1 MTEQTDKNLNVM
13 PALALRGLV
22 CFPGVMLH
30 FDVGRKRSV
39 KALNAAMERG
49 QKIFLIT
56 QKNVF
61 DENPGEEELY
71 QIGCIARIC
80 QVLRMSD
87 DSVKVLVEGLSRAK
101 IKTLENSGSYM
112 KALVE
117 ECETPTVK
125 NRKIYLETLAR
136 KIRAEFDAYASKGVK
151 LAPDIALTVAS
162 NDDVGFLAD
171 FIAFNIPVP
180 IDDKQYL
187 LEQLNPV
194 TRAKL
199 ALELLGKESDIIDI
213 DRKIGEKVKNQIDD
227 NQREYYLREQIKA
240 INYELYGDSA
250 EDELEEYFAKIDKL
264 SAKDAVKE
272 KLQAEVHK
280 LGKMPSGSHEGTVVR
295 GYLDT
300 CLELPWD
307 TYTDAKV
314 DILKAEQIL
323 DRDFYGMQKVKE
335 RILEQL
341 SVYALNPDLKGQ
353 IICLVGPPGVGKTSI
368 AKNIAECMGRRYAR
382 ISLGG
387 VRDEAE
393 IRGHRK
399 TYIGAMP
406 GKIIN
411 SIKSAG
417 SSNPL
422 ILLDEIDK
430 LASDYKGDPAS
441 ALLEVLDKEQ
451 NHTFT
456 DHFIDMPYDLSRAVF
471 ITTAN
476 TTDTIPAPLLDR
488 MEVIELTSYTREEK
502 FQIAKNHLI
511 KKEIKNN
518 GLDGRKIKITDDAL
532 YDLID
537 FYTREAGVRKLE
549 RAIGSLFRKS
559 AKLLASGEKKQ
570 VKVTSLLVADML
582 GARKYRP
589 EELLAFDTV
598 GIING
603 LAWTSIGGELMQLE
617 VSVLEGSGKLEL
629 TGSLGDVMKE
639 SARAA
644 VSFVRANAD
653 KFSIPFDFYK
663 TKDIHIHATQNAV
676 PKDGPSAG
684 VTITTALVSALTG
697 IPVRRDIAMTGEVT
711 IKGRV
716 LAIGGLKEKTM
727 AAYRAGVKTV
737 FLPKANEA
745 DLAEIDKTVSENIR
759 FITADDVE
767 TFILGAL
774 TAIPEANKNETFITS
789 VAEYKN
795 TANTISQ

>member
-1 MTEQTDKNLNVM
+1 MTDFTPENTKIL

-30 FDVGRKRSV
+30 FDVGRKKSI
-39 KALNAAMERG
+39 KSLNAAMERG
-49 QKIFLIT
+49 QKIFLVA
-56 QKNVF
+56 QKDVY
-61 DENPGEEELY
+61 EEEPKQDGLY
-71 QIGCIARIC
+71 AIGCVARIC

-87 DSVKVLVEGLSRAK
+87 DSVKVLVEGLYRAK
-101 IKTLENSGSYM
+101 MMTLDNSGSFM
-112 KALVE
+112 TASIKK
-117 ECETPTVK
+117 CEIPQTRHRQV
-125 NRKIYLETLAR
+125 YLETLTR
-136 KIRAEFDAYASKGVK
+136 KIRGAFEDYASKGIK
-151 LAPDIALTVAS
+151 LAPDIASTIAT
-162 NDDVGFLAD
+162 NDDVGFLSD

-180 IDDKQYL
+180 VDDKQYI

-194 TRAKL
+194 TRAKI
-199 ALELLGKESDIIDI
+199 ALELLGKESEIIDI
-213 DRKIGEKVKNQIDD
+213 DRKIGERVKGQIDD

-240 INYELYGDSA
+240 INYELYGDAA
-250 EDELEEYFAKIDKL
+250 EDEIDEYYGKIEKL
-264 SAKDAVKE
+264 SASEKVKE
-272 KLQAEVHK
+272 KLSTEVQK
-280 LGKMPSGSHEGTVVR
+280 LAKMPQGSHEGTVVR

-307 TYTDAKV
+307 TYTDAKIDV
-314 DILKAEQIL
+314 NKSVQIL
-323 DRDFYGMQKVKE
+323 DRDFYGMEKVKE
-335 RILEQL
+335 RIIEQL
-341 SVYALNPDLKGQ
+341 SVYLLNPEVKGQ

-368 AKNIAECMGRRYAR
+368 GKAIAECMGRNYAR

-387 VRDEAE
+387 VHDEAE

-406 GKIIN
+406 GKII
-411 SIKSAG
+411 SAIKQAG

-430 LASDYKGDPAS
+430 LASDYKGDPSS

-451 NHTFT
+451 NGTFT
-456 DHFIDMPYDLSRAVF
+456 DHFIDMPYDLSKVVF

-476 TTDTIPAPLLDR
+476 DASTIPAPLLDR

-502 FQIAKNHLI
+502 FQIAKQHLT
-511 KKEIKNN
+511 KKEIKNH
-518 GLDGRKIKITDDAL
+518 GLDGKKIKITDEAI

-549 RAIGSLFRKS
+549 RTVATLCRKTAKAI
-559 AKLLASGEKKQ
+559 ASGESKQ
-570 VKVTSLLVADML
+570 VKITSAKVSEML
-582 GARKYRP
+582 GKRKYRP
-589 EELLAFDTV
+589 EEILTENEV

-603 LAWTSIGGELMQLE
+603 LAWTSVGGELMQLE
-617 VSVLEGSGKLEL
+617 VSVMEGTGKIEL

-653 KFSIPFDFYK
+653 KYGIDSDFYK
-663 TKDIHIHATQNAV
+663 TKDIHIHATENAV

-684 VTITTALVSALTG
+684 VTITTALVSALTNT
-697 IPVRRDIAMTGEVT
+697 PVRRDVAMTGEVT

-737 FLPKANEA
+737 FIPKANEA
-745 DLAEIDKTVSENIR
+745 DLAELDKTVLANVSFVVAEK
-759 FITADDVE
+759 VE
-767 TFILGAL
+767 TVIEGAL
-774 TAIPEANKNETFITS
+774 LFDKNEEKFIP
-789 VAEYKN
+789 VPEYK
-795 TANTISQ
+795 AAAGRISQ

>member
-1 MTEQTDKNLNVM
+1 MIDIK
-13 PALALRGLV
+13 PANTKILPTLALRGLV

-30 FDVGRKRSV
+30 FDVGRKKSI

-49 QKIFLIT
+49 QKIFLVS
-56 QKNVF
+56 QKNVY
-61 DENPGEEELY
+61 EEDPKVEDLY
-71 QIGCIARIC
+71 SIGCVARIC

-87 DSVKVLVEGLSRAK
+87 DSVKVLVEGLYRAK
-101 IKTLENSGSYM
+101 TVNLDNSGSFM
-112 KALVE
+112 TAAIEK
-117 ECETPTVK
+117 CEIPVTRHRQV
-125 NRKIYLETLAR
+125 YLETLAR
-136 KIRAEFDAYASKGVK
+136 KIRAEFEAYASKGIK
-151 LAPDIALTVAS
+151 LAPDIAVTVAS

-180 IDDKQYL
+180 VDDKQFI

-194 TRAKL
+194 SRAKI
-199 ALELLGKESDIIDI
+199 ALELLDKEAQIIDI
-213 DRKIGEKVKNQIDD
+213 DRKIGEKVRNQIDD

-250 EDELEEYFAKIDKL
+250 EDEIEEYFSKVQKL
-264 SAKDAVKE
+264 AAPHYVKE
-272 KLQAEVHK
+272 KLSNEVQK
-280 LGKMPSGSHEGTVVR
+280 LQKMPQGSHEGTVVR
-295 GYLDT
+295 GYLDA

-307 TYTDAKV
+307 TYTENKLEIAKSQ
-314 DILKAEQIL
+314 QIL
-323 DRDFYGMQKVKE
+323 DRDFYGMEKVKE
-335 RILEQL
+335 RIIEQL
-341 SVYALNPDLKGQ
+341 SVYMLNPDVKGQ

-368 AKNIAECMGRRYAR
+368 GKAIAECMGRKYAR

-387 VRDEAE
+387 VHDEAE

-411 SIKSAG
+411 AIKQAG

-430 LASDYKGDPAS
+430 LASDYKGDPSA

-451 NHTFT
+451 NSTFT
-456 DHFIDMPYDLSRAVF
+456 DHFIDMPYDLSRVVF

-476 TTDTIPAPLLDR
+476 DASTIPAPLLDR

-502 FQIAKNHLI
+502 FNIAKKHLV
-511 KKEIKNN
+511 KKEVKNH
-518 GLDGRKIKITDDAL
+518 GLDGRKIKIADEAL

-549 RAIGSLFRKS
+549 RQIATLCRKT
-559 AKLLASGEKKQ
+559 AKVIASGEKKQ
-570 VKVTSLLVADML
+570 VKINSAVVSEML
-582 GARKYRP
+582 GKHKYRP
-589 EELLAFDTV
+589 EEILGDDEV

-603 LAWTSIGGELMQLE
+603 LAWTSVGGELMQLE
-617 VSVLEGSGKLEL
+617 VSVMEGTGKIEL

-644 VSFVRANAD
+644 VSFVRANAERYGID
-653 KFSIPFDFYK
+653 SEFYK
-663 TKDIHIHATQNAV
+663 TKDIHIHATENAV

-697 IPVRRDIAMTGEVT
+697 IPVRRDVAMTGEVT

-737 FLPKANEA
+737 FIPKANES
-745 DLAEIDKTVSENIR
+745 DLAELDKTVLANVR
-759 FITADDVE
+759 FAVCEKVDTVIE
-767 TFILGAL
+767 GAL
-774 TAIPEANKNETFITS
+774 VKLPQKERDNKFIPVT
-789 VAEYKN
+789 EYKA
-795 TANTISQ
+795 TKTISQ